1 MMNDEFLLTPL
12 EICLTHNYKDGIVVF
27 LKAHP
32 EYWEE
37 AIELAIANKQPYSWR
52 AAWLLWSCI
61 EKNDTRIQPHIQSLI
76 DGLKDKK
83 DGHQRELLKI
93 LIVMELSE
101 EQETNLLDYCIRL
114 WKDIQKTPS
123 IRYTAFR
130 FINKIVSKYPELR
143 NEIKYYTVKKYIETL
158 SPGIQKSINKLIQN
172 L

>member
-12 EICLTHNYKDGIVVF
+12 EICLTHNYKDGMVSF
-27 LKAHP
+27 LKTHP
-32 EYWEE
+32 ECWEE
-37 AIELAIANKQPYSWR
+37 TIQLAVTNKQPYSWR

-76 DGLKDKK
+76 EGLKDKK

-101 EQETNLLDYCIRL
+101 EQETNLMDYCIRL

-130 FINKIVSKYPELR
+130 FIHKIALKYPELS
-143 NEIKYYTVKKYIETL
+143 NEIKFYTDIKYVESL
-158 SPGIQKSINKLIQN
+158 SPGVRKSINKLIQS

>member
-1 MMNDEFLLTPL
+1 MNDEFLLTPL

-61 EKNDTRIQPHIQSLI
+61 EKNDTRIQPRIQSLI

>member
-32 EYWEE
+32 ECWEE

-61 EKNDTRIQPHIQSLI
+61 EKNDTRIQPRIQSLI

-114 WKDIQKTPS
+114 WKDIKKTPS

>member
-61 EKNDTRIQPHIQSLI
+61 EKNDTRIQPRIQSLI

>member
-32 EYWEE
+32 ECWEE

-61 EKNDTRIQPHIQSLI
+61 EKNDTRIQPRIQSLI